1 MKAHHTK
8 TNSFWRSI
16 VPNYV
21 EVIKKVSPTIIDQFS
36 AVHPAA
42 DPSLEFLLKKE
53 LSSHQ
58 SFSGPTPTSWW
69 SFHQT
74 GTCDRDIAPSK

>member
-36 AVHPAA
+36 AVYPAA

-53 LSSHQ
+53 LSSPQ
-58 SFSGPTPTSWW
+58 SFSGPTPTSWS